1 MTIKEMEKRQ
11 SEIAELAKTASG
23 EELSKLFDEATKL
36 NADLS
41 EARKQKN
48 DMEKRNKM
56 AQMIQ
61 DGEVD
66 AKPVQV
72 TEERKMADLDSM
84 EYRKAFMEHVLNDK
98 PIPAEFRAASQIST
112 TGDNEAVIP
121 PATLNQIVE
130 KMEQY
135 GNILPL
141 VRRLAYPSGV
151 VVPTSTL
158 AAEGVWMTDETAA
171 IATTKKATTKIV
183 FGAFELA
190 ASIGVSFKAHIQSL
204 SAFEAAVVENVS
216 RAMVKAIEN
225 AIVNGDGNGKPQ
237 GIATTTVSDAARNV
251 TLSSKLAYKDVISI
265 MKAIPG
271 AYASGSVLTMN
282 AATFWDFMGIEGSD
296 GKPVAVLNF
305 NGTEPVPMIFG
316 KRVIFTDYL
325 PTLDAAN
332 AGAVVAYA
340 FNYDDYILNTAYAMD
355 LVQYTDNPTRSRV
368 YQSVGMYDGKIVDD
382 NGLVLIKK
390 AGASSSGTK

>member
-1 MTIKEMEKRQ
+1 MTIEEMEKRQ

-98 PIPAEFRAASQIST
+98 PIPAEFRAASSVSV

-216 RAMVKAIEN
+216 RAMVKAVEN

-237 GIATTTVSDAARNV
+237 GIATTTVSDTARNV
-251 TLSSKLAYKDVISI
+251 TLSSKLAYKDVIAI

-325 PTLDAAN
+325 PTLDAAD

-368 YQSVGMYDGKIVDD
+368 YQSVGMYDGKVVDD
-382 NGLVLIKK
+382 NGLVLVKK
-390 AGASSSGTK
+390 GAASSTGK